1 MAVTGTE
8 HHQPPLA
15 GPALSQQL
23 LARIKTEP
31 TLPLGWLRPDVE
43 AGPDVPQMP
52 ALTRCSQQQ
61 CTPFGWVRRVK
72 HTRQNGE
79 RMPINRQL
87 NWRDG
92 SHTDTL

>member
-1 MAVTGTE
+1 
-8 HHQPPLA
+8 
-15 GPALSQQL
+15 
-23 LARIKTEP
+23 
-31 TLPLGWLRPDVE
+31 
-43 AGPDVPQMP
+43 MP

-61 CTPFGWVRRVK
+61 CTSFGWVRRVK